1 MNSEVVRSR
10 SYSIDEAD
18 VIESDQSDVKFMK
31 VSTPQSVRQPRVGV
45 MSGGKHP
52 VSSTINQ
59 EERFTLLNRYWS
71 QFVNFQADVYIESL
85 GGQGFTYINYE
96 YTIQEV

>member
-45 MSGGKHP
+45 NTLYRQL
-52 VSSTINQ
+52 STRKNV
-59 EERFTLLNRYWS
+59 LLN
-71 QFVNFQADVYIESL
+71 
-85 GGQGFTYINYE
+85 
-96 YTIQEV
+96 

>member
-31 VSTPQSVRQPRVGV
+31 VFTPQRVRQPRVGV
-45 MSGGKHP
+45 NTLYRQL
-52 VSSTINQ
+52 STRKNV
-59 EERFTLLNRYWS
+59 LLN
-71 QFVNFQADVYIESL
+71 
-85 GGQGFTYINYE
+85 
-96 YTIQEV
+96 